1 MYFLRLME
9 KNTCKTHAVDFSF
22 GDGYDGLKSK
32 RKDRYVY
39 KATDVKRLAVPDV
52 S

>member
-1 MYFLRLME
+1 MAQSRE
-9 KNTCKTHAVDFSF
+9 
-22 GDGYDGLKSK
+22 

-52 S
+52 SWATQRKTETRRGR